1 MIKTLLVAIDFTPI
15 VKPIL
20 DVLNAIL
27 WPMIAVV
34 GAAGTIYCV
43 VLGVRIAKADDP
55 NAREKAKRDLLGAV
69 IGFVL
74 IFVLIIALKL
84 ALPILQDWVKTQI

>member
-1 MIKTLLVAIDFTPI
+1 MLNSIIAAIDFTPI
-15 VKPIL
+15 VTPVI

-43 VLGVRIAKADDP
+43 ILGVRIAKSDDP
-55 NAREKAKRDLLGAV
+55 NAREKAKRDLLGAI

-84 ALPILQDWVKTQI
+84 AMPILQDWVKSQI

>member
-1 MIKTLLVAIDFTPI
+1 MIKSLLLAIDFTPI
-15 VKPIL
+15 VSPVI

-43 VLGVRIAKADDP
+43 VLGVRIAKSDDP
-55 NAREKAKRDLLGAV
+55 AAREKAKRDLLGAV

-84 ALPILQDWVKTQI
+84 AMPILQDWVKTQI

>member
-1 MIKTLLVAIDFTPI
+1 MKSFLSAIDFTPI
-15 VKPIL
+15 VSPIIE
-20 DVLNAIL
+20 VLNAIL
-27 WPMIAVV
+27 WPMIAVI

-43 VLGVRIAKADDP
+43 ILGVRIAKAEDQTV
-55 NAREKAKRDLLGAV
+55 REKAKRDLLGAV

-84 ALPILQDWVKTQI
+84 AMPILQDWVKSQI

>member
-1 MIKTLLVAIDFTPI
+1 MIKYLLTAIDFSPI
-15 VKPIL
+15 VSPII

-55 NAREKAKRDLLGAV
+55 SVREKAKRDLLGAI

-84 ALPILQDWVKTQI
+84 AMPILQDWVKTQI

>member
-1 MIKTLLVAIDFTPI
+1 MLNSLLLVIDFTPI
-15 VKPIL
+15 VSPII

-43 VLGVRIAKADDP
+43 VLGVRIAKSDDP
-55 NAREKAKRDLLGAV
+55 NAREKAKHDLLGAV

-84 ALPILQDWVKTQI
+84 AMPILQNWVKSQI

>member
-1 MIKTLLVAIDFTPI
+1 MLNTLIAAVDFTPI
-15 VKPIL
+15 VSPVL

-43 VLGVRIAKADDP
+43 VLGVRIAKSDDQT
-55 NAREKAKRDLLGAV
+55 AREKAKRDLIGAI

-74 IFVLIIALKL
+74 IFVLIVALKL
-84 ALPILQDWVKTQI
+84 AMPILQDWVRTQV

>member
-1 MIKTLLVAIDFTPI
+1 MIQSFLLAIDFAPI
-15 VKPIL
+15 VKPVI

-43 VLGVRIAKADDP
+43 VLGVRIAKADDL

>member
-1 MIKTLLVAIDFTPI
+1 MINSLFAAVDFTPI
-15 VKPIL
+15 VSPII
-20 DVLNAIL
+20 DVLNAVL

-43 VLGVRIAKADDP
+43 ILGVRIAKSDDP
-55 NAREKAKRDLLGAV
+55 NSREKAKRDLLGAI

-84 ALPILQDWVKTQI
+84 AMPILQDWVKTEI